1 MQDSHRLP
9 ADFKTLEMAVQN
21 AGSALACSFSSSAEF
36 EAAIIAAKRAA
47 GIYGPKRRRRQVLNI
62 MGTGAAAALV
72 ALFISLLF

>member
-1 MQDSHRLP
+1 MQDSPRLP
-9 ADFKTLEMAVQN
+9 ADFKTLEIAVQN

-47 GIYGPKRRRRQVLNI
+47 GIYGPKRRRRQVLNVV
-62 MGTGAAAALV
+62 MTGTAAVLA